1 MPWQLTASI
10 RAANAIAAEMIAK
23 EIEVGNIEETWMI
36 CDVSKMRKSAALVRG
51 LWRFSIQ
58 IITFQQIIFWRV
70 K

>member
-10 RAANAIAAEMIAK
+10 RAANAIAAEMIMK
-23 EIEVGNIEETWMI
+23 EIEEGNILEETWMI

-58 IITFQQIIFWRV
+58 IITFQQIRCE
-70 K
+70 